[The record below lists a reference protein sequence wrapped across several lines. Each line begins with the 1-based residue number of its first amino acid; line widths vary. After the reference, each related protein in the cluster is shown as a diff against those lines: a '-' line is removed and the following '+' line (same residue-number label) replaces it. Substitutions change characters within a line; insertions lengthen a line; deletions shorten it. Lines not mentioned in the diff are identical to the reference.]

1 MTRLALIKLTVAAG
15 GLMIWGYGARIDDE
29 RMRLAGMIVIG
40 VAVLLRWL
48 PAGVRARIEG
58 DRPEASRDKS

>member
-1 MTRLALIKLTVAAG
+1 MTRLALIKLVVAAV

-29 RMRLAGMIVIG
+29 RTRLAGMIVIG

-48 PAGVRARIEG
+48 PARVRARIEG